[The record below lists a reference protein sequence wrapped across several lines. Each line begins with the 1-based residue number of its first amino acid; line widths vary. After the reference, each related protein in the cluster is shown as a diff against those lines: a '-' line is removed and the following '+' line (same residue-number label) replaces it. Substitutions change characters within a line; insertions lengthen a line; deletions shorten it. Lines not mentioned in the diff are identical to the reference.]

1 MYDREYFDYQSSRG
15 WFRKWIRGFYL
26 RSLMGKC
33 QGKIID
39 LGCGVGE
46 LINGLNNGSIGFEI
60 NKLAV
65 DYCRQR
71 GLNVSYYNSSADDY
85 MLSLIKNN
93 EYQTLVMSHV
103 LEHLDN
109 PKKVVNNILKAA
121 EEKGLSKII
130 FVVPGRSGFLSDK
143 THKNFITMKF
153 FENIN
158 DNTFKVSEVSYFP
171 INIEKFGNYFVHNE
185 MIVVYDRKN

>member
-109 PKKVVNNILKAA
+109 
-121 EEKGLSKII
+121 
-130 FVVPGRSGFLSDK
+130 
-143 THKNFITMKF
+143 
-153 FENIN
+153 
-158 DNTFKVSEVSYFP
+158 TFKVSEVSYFP